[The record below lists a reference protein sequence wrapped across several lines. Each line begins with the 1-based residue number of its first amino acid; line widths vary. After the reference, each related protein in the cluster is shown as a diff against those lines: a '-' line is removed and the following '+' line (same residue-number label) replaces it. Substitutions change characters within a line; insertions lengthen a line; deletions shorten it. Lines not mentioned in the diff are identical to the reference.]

1 MSNNKIQNKEK
12 NNSIPSYIIEAITSM
27 SPEYLFKSQSI
38 QIYTKN
44 IFENEEN
51 LDNTIKEE
59 DKEYYISNYLVQETL
74 GRGNFAKVKSGIYLP
89 TGEKVA
95 IKIIEK
101 HTIIKI
107 RDKTLLKRE
116 FDILSKLN
124 YHPNVINIQEIF
136 ETNYKYYIVMEYCE
150 GGELYDY
157 LVKKRR
163 LNDEEAAFFY
173 FQIINGLEYI
183 HSIGIAHRDL
193 KPENLLLTKEHIL
206 KIIDFGLSNY
216 FKNSQKDLLS
226 TPCGSPSYAA
236 PELIEGKKYN
246 GFKADIWSSGII
258 LYAFLCGFLPFEG
271 KDTEVLF
278 NNIFEC
284 KLFFPNYIKEYA
296 KDLIEKILV
305 IDPEKE

>member
-1 MSNNKIQNKEK
+1 MSYKNKKKEK
-12 NNSIPSYIIEAITSM
+12 NTTIPPKIIEAITSI
-27 SPEYLFKSQSI
+27 SPEPLLRSKST
-38 QIYTKN
+38 QIYSRKF
-44 IFENEEN
+44 FEIHEK
-51 LDNTIKEE
+51 LDNFKKKE
-59 DKEYYISNYLVQETL
+59 DKEYYLGQYLIKKTL
-74 GRGNFAKVKSGIYLP
+74 GKGTFGKVKMAIYLP

-95 IKIIEK
+95 IKILNK
-101 HTIIKI
+101 NGIIKNKDKQLVK
-107 RDKTLLKRE
+107 RD
-116 FDILSKLN
+116 FDILAKLD
-124 YHPNVINIQEIF
+124 HLNVIFVEEIF
-136 ETNYKYYIVMEYCE
+136 ETNYNYYSVMEYCE
-150 GGELYDY
+150 GGELFNYI
-157 LVKKRR
+157 VKNRR

-173 FQIINGLEYI
+173 YQLINGLEYV
-183 HSIGIAHRDL
+183 HSLGIAHRDL

-271 KDTEVLF
+271 KDTEFLF
-278 NNIFEC
+278 KNIFEC